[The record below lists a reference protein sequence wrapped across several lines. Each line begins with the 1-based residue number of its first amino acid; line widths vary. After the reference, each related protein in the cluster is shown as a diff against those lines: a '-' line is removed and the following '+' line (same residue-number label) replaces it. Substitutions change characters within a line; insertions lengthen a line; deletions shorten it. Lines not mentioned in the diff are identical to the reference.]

1 MKNPVGKTVITEVN
15 TSYKGDEIEFFVV
28 LQQKPERFRTN
39 SEGETRGES
48 GWKPQ
53 GHREVTVYNKSQMWQ
68 VKKIIQSPT
77 TPWVVA
83 CDNLKKNSNHTVGG
97 RLRQFKKK
105 SNHTVGGRLRQF

>member
-68 VKKIIQSPT
+68 VKKNNTIPQPHRGWSLATI
-77 TPWVVA
+77 
-83 CDNLKKNSNHTVGG
+83 
-97 RLRQFKKK
+97 
-105 SNHTVGGRLRQF
+105 